1 MKINLNTIFDSLIL
15 NGIPL
20 TDSERNGMIDDL
32 VELQEKLIPYTG
44 LLNEDIDLPTLK
56 DKSLFTI
63 LEWQHELFAVKY
75 FGEVEDRKS
84 VV

>member
-1 MKINLNTIFDSLIL
+1 
-15 NGIPL
+15 
-20 TDSERNGMIDDL
+20 MIDDL

-75 FGEVEDRKS
+75 FGEVGRTPYTQNIFGIFL
-84 VV
+84 